1 MVIEGDQRERYKSA
15 IPSLTF
21 WQTLSKL
28 NFRIW
33 KKGAQC
39 LRIPRLAPSLFM
51 SATYGPP
58 EPLSIYNRN
67 LFARRVRQLEE
78 RLVFSRLLPRFS
90 RNRGNCAET
99 ARKPWIHECAWGK
112 EMERKVEEE
121 AHVGGQIDCSFIP
134 HRLKDELQISLEGS
148 RFVTCDRILSY
159 PRALISFASWVH
171 SFPVVNAA
179 SSNMRFKSLCLP
191 FWPDAMK
198 KENGLY
204 NILRSSIRVF
214 ACIRPQIL

>member
-1 MVIEGDQRERYKSA
+1 MWRGGRTRQMSKKGEKTNCRKRGKRLMVIEGDQRERYKSA

-99 ARKPWIHECAWGK
+99 LDPRVRMRKRNGK
-112 EMERKVEEE
+112 K
-121 AHVGGQIDCSFIP
+121 
-134 HRLKDELQISLEGS
+134 S
-148 RFVTCDRILSY
+148 RGRGTRRRSDWLLFYPSPTQGRTTDLGRRVAFRDLWSNSILSSSSDFV
-159 PRALISFASWVH
+159 RFMSSFLSG
-171 SFPVVNAA
+171 
-179 SSNMRFKSLCLP
+179 R
-191 FWPDAMK
+191 
-198 KENGLY
+198 
-204 NILRSSIRVF
+204 
-214 ACIRPQIL
+214 